1 VPRMVDSSFQRS
13 HTACAERARDNPRVL
28 PRLRAKTAKRR
39 RGGSDVER
47 AQNDGQVSHSG
58 LIPGDCENS
67 FVHESKY
74 MYKCSCAAHARRAPR
89 LSCSASDIPHVDLL
103 FLTGR
108 SRKGTDPQDG
118 KRRGTASPRIPAHP
132 VAGRRRPVRWP
143 AWRRAKSGPWPI
155 FNGGHCMGQVWRSAI
170 PSR

>member
-1 VPRMVDSSFQRS
+1 MVDSSLPALTHSLCGTCTRQP
-13 HTACAERARDNPRVL
+13 ACAAAL
-28 PRLRAKTAKRR
+28 PRKDSKKRR
-39 RGGSDVER
+39 RGSDEER
-47 AQNDGQVSHSG
+47 AQNDVQVSHSG
-58 LIPGDCENS
+58 LIPGDCETS

-89 LSCSASDIPHVDLL
+89 LSCSASDTPHVDLL
-103 FLTGR
+103 FLAGR

-118 KRRGTASPRIPAHP
+118 KRRGTASTRIPAHP